1 MKSAT
6 FTTKKN
12 QFIAGIY
19 FAICLLG
26 LCVEPASDNF
36 SMKSFVIYYLV
47 VVLNMAVAGYLI
59 HKSFSKHVTTNPNN
73 RNRVS

>member
-12 QFIAGIY
+12 QFIAGVY
-19 FAICLLG
+19 FAICLIG

-47 VVLNMAVAGYLI
+47 VIANMALAVYLI
-59 HKSFSKHVTTNPNN
+59 HKSFSKNVTSNTNN
-73 RNRVS
+73 RNRV

>member
-12 QFIAGIY
+12 QFIAGVY
-19 FAICLLG
+19 FAICLIG

-47 VVLNMAVAGYLI
+47 VIANMALAVYLS
-59 HKSFSKHVTTNPNN
+59 HKSFSKHVTSNSNN
-73 RNRVS
+73 RNRV